1 MSGAVPVSHD
11 FISVD
16 YNPFAGGELARVVPT
31 TESQREIWLAN
42 QLGTDASLA
51 FNLSV
56 SLRLRGILDARAL
69 RSALQ
74 ELVDRHDALR
84 ASFGP
89 DGETLCIR
97 QHVAFELPVIDL
109 STLAGD
115 AGLQALEARLR
126 NSVETPFRIE
136 FDALF
141 RAELLQLGPQ
151 ESLLILSAH
160 HIVCDG
166 WSWWVIVRE
175 LGALYARYAGLADA
189 SLLQAEDFTDYAI
202 AEFAHP
208 QTAQYRLDEAFW
220 LSRFADEIP
229 VLDLP
234 TDRARPARRSFA
246 SARVDHVLDVELV
259 AAIRRMGAR
268 RGASLFATLLAGFSG
283 LLSRLSGQGT
293 IVVGIPAAG
302 QSSAGQ
308 TDLVGHCVNTL
319 PLRFDLDPGQ
329 SFAKS
334 VDDAQ
339 VVLLDALEHQ
349 RYTFGTLLKKLPI
362 QRDPSRMPLV
372 SVLFNID
379 QALESET
386 TAFPGLELEFSDN
399 PRSFD
404 TFELF
409 VNAAQVHGT
418 LRLECQ
424 YNRDLFDDATVRRWL
439 GAYESLLRAATL
451 GIETSVASL
460 PLVDAAAR
468 GELAAL
474 QPAPVPFPRERL
486 MHEYLELQCDRAPDR
501 IALRFGQEAMTY
513 SQLESRA
520 NRIAH
525 LLRAAGARRG
535 ALVGISIDRGI
546 DMLASLLGILKTGAG
561 YVPLDPQFPADRLA
575 YMAED
580 AGLAALITERKYAAR
595 FDLDGRPVLAI
606 DEMEAQIA
614 SAPDLR
620 IGHDL
625 DCALPESVAYVIY
638 TSGST
643 GRPKGVQVQHSAVSN
658 FLTGMQAQPGLGAD
672 DRLLAVTTLSFDIA
686 VLELMLPL
694 SVGAQVVLADRDTAS
709 DAIALARLLDESG
722 ATVMQATPS
731 TWRLLLETGWSGG
744 PGFSALCGGEAL
756 APDLAAA
763 LLPRCGALWNLYGP
777 TETTVWSTAAKVQAG
792 ADGRVS
798 DIHIGRPIANTRIWI
813 LDAQGELCPRGVPG
827 EICIGGQGVTL
838 GYLARPELTA
848 DRFIADRH
856 SDPDANVSGER
867 PMLYRTGDRGRWR
880 ADGNIEHMGRMDFQV
895 KVRGYRIELEEI
907 DNNLATHPS
916 VARVVTVAR
925 ELRPGDVRLIAY
937 VVAQPGSAIVESGL
951 AAHLRGTLP
960 EYMIPQHIVVL
971 DAIPLLPNG
980 KVDRKSLPAPQELQS
995 AHAARREPRNGIEA
1009 RIASIMADVLG
1020 VASVGMDED
1029 FFAVGGHSLLGARLT
1044 TRISRELG
1052 VQLPL
1057 RALFDAPTVGR
1068 LADFIGDQVI
1078 ATTTAHMPP
1087 PVVRQDN
1094 QETAPLSLMQQR
1106 LWVIE
1111 QMQPGQAAYNIQS
1124 AHRLRGPLDL
1134 IALDDAFKKVVKRQ
1148 ATLRT
1153 QLEPYGDAAIQR
1165 VHAKMEASLLPVE
1178 DLTRF
1183 DEKEREAEVMR
1194 RMEALTAEPM
1204 PLDQAPLFR
1213 ARLFR
1218 LSAEDHMLF
1227 FMAHH
1232 AIWDG
1237 VSLNLFCEEMA
1248 ELYATYSEG
1257 GLSTMPELKRSY
1269 CDFTA
1274 WHLQQLEEGS
1284 LRPQIDHW
1292 MRHLAGELEPLHLPE
1307 DFPRPAQATGKGGGE
1322 IMRIDAVL
1330 ASALRQIGGRVDATL
1345 FMTLLAAYYV
1355 LLHRLTGQRDIIVGL
1370 PVRNHVS
1377 EDMDK
1382 VMGFFVNILP
1392 LRLQVDPELSFVET
1406 VAQVR
1411 KAVLDCFS
1419 NPDVPLEY
1427 LARELNV
1434 PRDPSRSPVYQA
1446 LFSYQDIGERRTR
1459 WGDLRYEHVMLPQI
1473 TATNDLSMWCFGDA
1487 DGVVADMNYNADIL
1501 SAESG
1506 AAIHRRFIE
1515 LLEGFRHDPE
1525 VAIGDANALS
1535 EEDLDAL
1542 ARWNS
1547 TASEMPAQKTVH
1559 AMLAAQAEAAPERTA
1574 IRFNDERVSYA
1585 QLDARST
1592 RIADALVARG
1602 VRAGDLVGV
1611 SLDRH
1616 PDLIASMIA
1625 VLKTGAAY
1633 VPLDPAYPGDRLQ
1646 FMVEDARLAMVV
1658 AEADLATPLAMPR
1671 ERVLLLDADAAE
1683 IDAAPAVVAGQQ
1695 VDPAGYDSA
1704 AYVIYTS
1711 GSTGKPKGVQVPHG
1725 AVLNFLHSMRN
1736 EPGMDRDDRL
1746 LAVTTTS
1753 FDIAVLEIFL
1763 PLSLGAEIVLAT
1775 RDVATDGYEIAALL
1789 ERESITLMQA
1799 TPATWRMLVESG
1811 WQGRA
1816 GFKALCGGEPLP
1828 ADLAVQL
1835 LSRCTE
1841 VWNMYGPTET
1851 TVWST
1856 CARVEAGAG
1865 GRAPDIHIGK
1875 PIANTTVWVLDPRG
1889 QVCPIGVSGEI
1900 YIGGDGVTLGYLD
1913 RPELTAERFVAD
1925 DFVSRSAPSPSA
1937 LPARLYRTGDRGRW
1951 RRDGVLEHQGRL
1963 DFQVK
1968 VRGHRIELGE
1978 IENTLIAQPEV
1989 SRAVVIAREDRPGDV
2004 RLVAYVVAQGDASL
2018 DEHALIAALRDAL
2031 PHYMVPQHVVMLESI
2046 PLLPNGKVD
2055 RKSLPSPQPSIAA
2068 AIRSSGAN
2076 SAESAASGS
2085 TLHDPRVDYLMTV
2098 WSELLGNPAG
2108 PDDNFF
2114 DLGGHSMLAVQMANR
2129 VMRDTGV
2136 RLRLLSLATQ
2146 TLAQAAALLPEQS
2159 GSQSVG
2165 ESTGNGLSR
2174 FFGRLFGGKR
2184 RRA

>member
-1 MSGAVPVSHD
+1 MSSAVPVSHD

-16 YNPFAGGELARVVPT
+16 YNPFVGGELARVVPT

-42 QLGTDASLA
+42 QLGADASLA

-56 SLRLRGILDARAL
+56 SLRLRGTLDATAL
-69 RSALQ
+69 QSALQ

-97 QHVAFELPVIDL
+97 QHVAFDLPIIDL
-109 STLAGD
+109 SMREED
-115 AGLQALEARLR
+115 ARQKALEARLR
-126 NSVETPFRIE
+126 SSVETPFRIE
-136 FDALF
+136 FDTLF
-141 RAELLQLGPQ
+141 RAELVQLGAE

-189 SLLQAEDFTDYAI
+189 SLLRAADFTDYAI

-229 VLDLP
+229 ILDLP
-234 TDRARPARRSFA
+234 TDRSRPARRSFA

-308 TDLVGHCVNTL
+308 ADLVGHCVNTL

-372 SVLFNID
+372 SVMFNID

-424 YNRDLFDDATVRRWL
+424 YNRDLFDEATVRRWL
-439 GAYESLLRAATL
+439 AAYESLLRAATL
-451 GIETSVASL
+451 GVETSVAGL

-501 IALRFGQEAMTY
+501 IALRFGKESMSY

-525 LLRAAGARRG
+525 LLRGAGARRG
-535 ALVGISIDRGI
+535 TLVGISIDRGT
-546 DMLASLLGILKTGAG
+546 DMLASLLAILKTGAG

-580 AGLAALITERKYAAR
+580 AGLAALITERKYAER
-595 FDLDGRPVLAI
+595 FDLGGRPVLAI

-614 SAPDLR
+614 NAPDLR
-620 IGHDL
+620 IGRDL
-625 DCALPESVAYVIY
+625 DCAQPGSVAYVIY

-643 GRPKGVQVQHSAVSN
+643 GRPKGVQVPHSAVSN
-658 FLTGMQAQPGLGAD
+658 FLTGMQAQPGLGPD

-709 DAIALARLLDESG
+709 DANALARLLDESG

-731 TWRLLLETGWSGG
+731 TWRLLLETAWSGG
-744 PGFSALCGGEAL
+744 PDFSALCGGEAL
-756 APDLAAA
+756 APDLAAM
-763 LLPRCGALWNLYGP
+763 LLPRCGNLWNLYGP
-777 TETTVWSTAAKVQAG
+777 TETTVWSTAAKVQPG

-798 DIHIGRPIANTRIWI
+798 DIHIGRPIANTKIWI

-856 SDPDANVSGER
+856 SDPDATLSGEP

-880 ADGNIEHMGRMDFQV
+880 TDGNIEHMGRMDFQV

-907 DNNLATHPS
+907 ENNLASHPS

-925 ELRPGDVRLIAY
+925 ELRPGDVRLVAY
-937 VVAQPGSAIVESGL
+937 VVAQPGSTIVEGEL

-960 EYMIPQHIVVL
+960 DYMIPQHIVEL

-980 KVDRKSLPAPQELQS
+980 KVDRKSLPAPQELQ
-995 AHAARREPRNGIEA
+995 ATHAARRAPGNGTEA
-1009 RIASIMADVLG
+1009 RVAAIMADVLG
-1020 VASVGMDED
+1020 VTSVGMDED
-1029 FFAVGGHSLLGARLT
+1029 FFAIGGHSLLGARLT

-1057 RALFDAPTVGR
+1057 RVLFDAPTAGR
-1068 LADFIGDQVI
+1068 LADFIEDQVI
-1078 ATTTAHMPP
+1078 STTITTHAPR

-1134 IALDDAFKKVVKRQ
+1134 IALDDAFRKVVKRQ
-1148 ATLRT
+1148 PTLRT
-1153 QLEPYGDAAIQR
+1153 QLEQHGDGAIQR
-1165 VHAKMEASLLPVE
+1165 VHANVEASLLPVE
-1178 DLTRF
+1178 DLTGL
-1183 DEKEREAEVMR
+1183 DERERETEAMR
-1194 RMEALTAEPM
+1194 RMEALTAEPI

-1213 ARLFR
+1213 VRLFR

-1237 VSLNLFCEEMA
+1237 ISLNLFCEEMA
-1248 ELYATYSEG
+1248 GLYATYSQG
-1257 GLSTMPELKRSY
+1257 RLSTLPALARSY

-1274 WHLQQLEEGS
+1274 WHLQQLEEDS
-1284 LRPQIDHW
+1284 LRPQIEHW
-1292 MRHLAGELEPLHLPE
+1292 KQHLAGELEPLHLPE

-1322 IMRIDAVL
+1322 IMRIGAAL
-1330 ASALRQIGGRVDATL
+1330 ASDLRQVGSRVDATL

-1392 LRLQVDPELSFVET
+1392 LRLQVDPELSFMGM

-1446 LFSYQDIGERRTR
+1446 LFSYQDIGERRAQ
-1459 WGDLRYEHVMLPQI
+1459 WGDLQYEHVMLPQV

-1515 LLEGFRHDPE
+1515 LLEGFGHDPE

-1535 EEDLDAL
+1535 EEDLEAL

-1547 TASEMPAQKTVH
+1547 TASEVPVQKTVH
-1559 AMLAAQAEAAPERTA
+1559 ALLAAQAEATPERTA
-1574 IRFNDERVSYA
+1574 LRFNDERVSYA
-1585 QLDARST
+1585 QLHSRST

-1625 VLKTGAAY
+1625 VLKAGAAY

-1646 FMVEDARLAMVV
+1646 FMAEDAKLAMVV
-1658 AEADLATPLAMPR
+1658 AEADLAAPLAMPR
-1671 ERVLLLDADAAE
+1671 ERILLLDVDAAE
-1683 IDAAPAVVAGQQ
+1683 IDAAPAVVTGR
-1695 VDPAGYDSA
+1695 VDPAGCDSA

-1725 AVLNFLHSMRN
+1725 AVLNFLHSMRK

-1789 ERESITLMQA
+1789 KREEVTVMQA

-1835 LSRCTE
+1835 LSRCAE

-1856 CARVEAGAG
+1856 CARIEPGTV

-1889 QVCPIGVSGEI
+1889 QVCPTGVSGEI
-1900 YIGGDGVTLGYLD
+1900 YIGGDGVTLGYLG
-1913 RPELTAERFVAD
+1913 RPELTDERFVAD
-1925 DFVSRSAPSPSA
+1925 KFVSRPAPSPSA

-1978 IENTLIAQPEV
+1978 IENTLVAQPKV
-1989 SRAVVIAREDRPGDV
+1989 SRAVVVAREDRPGDV
-2004 RLVAYVVAQGDASL
+2004 RLVAYVVGEGNASL
-2018 DEHALIAALRDAL
+2018 DEHALVATLRDAL

-2055 RKSLPSPQPSIAA
+2055 RKSLPSPQPSVAA
-2068 AIRSSGAN
+2068 ASPSGAWN
-2076 SAESAASGS
+2076 MQSAANGS
-2085 TLHDPRVDYLMTV
+2085 THHDPRVNYLMAV

-2146 TLAQAAALLPEQS
+2146 TLAQAAALLPAQS
-2159 GSQSVG
+2159 GTHSARVPAGS
-2165 ESTGNGLSR
+2165 GLSR
-2174 FFGRLFGGKR
+2174 LLGRLFPGKGR
-2184 RRA
+2184 HA